1 MVPRAGVEPARGC
14 PHRFLRPTRLPF
26 RHLGALSRSLDHTN
40 WPVRGPSAL
49 LFTLLLAG
57 CGPTVAPAAAVT
69 PGPSQGPASATR
81 VEQPP
86 VAPPTPP
93 GTNLPAFAC
102 ADTGG
107 GQTGVANLTSARV
120 AAQTGYDRF
129 VLQFDQLVPS
139 YTVKRQ
145 PAPAFP
151 LGGSGQTITLSGTSG
166 VLVRVHSATGANTYT
181 GPTDFT
187 HNEYPVLKEARQT
200 EDFEGYLSWGLG
212 LGKAACMRTFTLT
225 DPPRL
230 VVDFSTASS

>member
-1 MVPRAGVEPARGC
+1 MRA
-14 PHRFLRPTRLPF
+14 
-26 RHLGALSRSLDHTN
+26 ALYLCI
-40 WPVRGPSAL
+40 
-49 LFTLLLAG
+49 TLLIAG
-57 CGPTVAPAAAVT
+57 CGPTLAPAAAIT

-86 VAPPTPP
+86 VTPPTAP

-102 ADTGG
+102 ADASGG
-107 GQTGVANLTSARV
+107 KTGVANVVTARV

-129 VLQFDQLVPS
+129 VLQFDTLVPS

-145 PAPAFP
+145 PTPAFP

-166 VLVRVHSATGANTYT
+166 VLVRIHSATGANTFT
-181 GPTDFT
+181 GSNDIT

-200 EDFEGYLSWGLG
+200 EDFEGYVSWGLG

-230 VVDFSTASS
+230 IVDFSTASS